1 MKSVTSVKKSEPRHF
16 SNRNSSIS
24 RVAVNKKNITKDID
38 INQFVKTAKTPE
50 EYSYTAT
57 RTIKDL
63 PVHESII
70 SNLLK
75 KGFES
80 PTEIQ
85 DKSLEA
91 ILEGN
96 DLLGLAQ
103 TGTGKTGAFLV
114 PLIHNLLNQKPNFQV
129 IVISPTRE
137 LALQIEQEFKSISHG
152 LNMFS
157 LCLIGGTSVEKDIA
171 KLRRPVHFIIGT
183 PGRIADMVS
192 QKALDLSKFSFLVLD
207 EFDRLLDM
215 GFSKEIQRLVGGMR
229 NRKQTILFSAT
240 EEKSQQTLIK
250 SLLRNPVEVKL
261 NIGNATGDHIDQ
273 EIIQVKMGE
282 NKIDVLLSMIRDD
295 SFDKVLVFAE
305 TKHSVKKVCRQLRHA
320 GIKADEIH
328 GNKSQSYRIKALES
342 FRNRKI
348 QVLVATDVAA
358 RGLDIVD
365 VSHVINFQQPKNMD
379 SYVHRIGRTGRA
391 GKSGKAYTFVN

>member
-1 MKSVTSVKKSEPRHF
+1 MKSVTSFRKNESRPY
-16 SNRNSSIS
+16 SNRNSSSS
-24 RVAVNKKNITKDID
+24 RIGGSRKNASKDID
-38 INQFVKTAKTPE
+38 ISQFVKTAKALEEVIYTP
-50 EYSYTAT
+50 T

-63 PVHESII
+63 PVDSAII

-75 KGFES
+75 KGYES

-85 DKSLEA
+85 DKSIEA
-91 ILEGN
+91 ILSGS

-103 TGTGKTGAFLV
+103 TGTGKTGAFLI
-114 PLIHNLLNQKPNFQV
+114 PLVHKLLNQKPNYQV
-129 IVISPTRE
+129 LIITPTRE
-137 LALQIEQEFKSISHG
+137 LALQIEQEFKSVCHG
-152 LNMFS
+152 LNLYS
-157 LCLIGGTSVEKDIA
+157 NCLIGGTSVERDIA
-171 KLRRPVHFIIGT
+171 KLKRPVHMIIGT
-183 PGRIADMVS
+183 PGRIADMVR
-192 QKALDLSKFSFLVLD
+192 QKALDLSLFTFLVLD

-215 GFSKEIQRLVGGMR
+215 GFAKEIQRLVGGMR

-240 EEKSQQTLIK
+240 EEKGQQTLIK

-282 NKIDVLLSMIRDD
+282 SKMQILLNMIKDAE
-295 SFDKVLVFAE
+295 FDKVLVFAE
-305 TKHSVKKVCRQLRHA
+305 TKHWVKKVCSQLRHA
-320 GIKADEIH
+320 GIRVDEIH

-342 FRNRKI
+342 FKNRKI